1 MVFSYSEKSQTINT
15 IRSADWPVPGAAA
28 PPIETPR
35 MRLASAPRRLTLAGL
50 LATTLLAA
58 ALPAAAQ
65 DYPARPIRII
75 APFPTGTGPDANT
88 REIAAEMTKVLG
100 QTVLVENKPGAS
112 TMIGMTAGAA
122 AAPDGYTL
130 VMGSTTSM
138 SVVPHLYSK
147 VPYRHDKDFA
157 PISLVGLLNTALIAN
172 AGVKENVARD
182 LVTRLKAE
190 PDAVVAATSG
200 VGSYSHLA
208 GEWFAAGAGVKLRF
222 IPYATT
228 SPYTDLVGGQQVQ
241 LMFDALPA
249 AIGNVKAGKLKVL
262 ALTGKARHP
271 RFPDVPT
278 FAEAGITPYSPT
290 AWIGLFAPAGTPKA
304 IVDRLAEAMQK
315 ATAQN
320 PALIDKWLGYGGEL
334 RSMTPEAFTAF
345 LKEDN
350 ALWGAAIGKAGIK
363 LD

>member
-1 MVFSYSEKSQTINT
+1 MPHLPLKIS
-15 IRSADWPVPGAAA
+15 RRPALMSA
-28 PPIETPR
+28 
-35 MRLASAPRRLTLAGL
+35 
-50 LATTLLAA
+50 LAA
-58 ALPAAAQ
+58 ALGLAGALLAAPALAQ
-65 DYPARPIRII
+65 DYPNRPIRII

-88 REIAAEMTKVLG
+88 REIAAELGKVLG
-100 QTVLVENKPGAS
+100 QTLVVENRPGAS
-112 TMIGMTAGAA
+112 TMIGMAAGAA

-138 SVVPHLYSK
+138 SVVPHLYNK
-147 VPYRHDKDFA
+147 VPYKADKDFV
-157 PISLVGLLNTALIAN
+157 PISVVGLLNTALIAN
-172 AGVKENVARD
+172 AGLKENSAKD
-182 LVTRLKAE
+182 LVARLKAD
-190 PDAVVAATSG
+190 PDAAVAATSG
-200 VGSYSHLA
+200 VGSYSHLG
-208 GEWFAAGAGVKLRF
+208 GEWFASGAGVKIRF

-262 ALTGKARHP
+262 ALTGKTRHP

-278 FAEAGITPYSPT
+278 FAELGLVNYSPT

-304 IVDRLAEAMQK
+304 IVDKLADAMQK
-315 ATAQN
+315 AAAQN
-320 PALIDKWLGYGGEL
+320 PALIEKWQSYGGEL
-334 RSMTPEAFTAF
+334 KAMTPEAFATF

-350 ALWGAAIGKAGIK
+350 ALWGQAIAKAGIK